1 MKVITVL
8 LFVITLTISSATHIT
23 ANRNEAPMSQGS
35 VTGLH
40 NEKYGS
46 GVQGSHFIVNER
58 FTNISNNMAKTIGI
72 PEQYGLI
79 EGDDIESFNAATRS
93 RQSQERLSSTQA
105 VRSTGVSF
113 SQMSSQINGGSSTR
127 QRTRIQLYN
136 N

>member
-1 MKVITVL
+1 
-8 LFVITLTISSATHIT
+8 
-23 ANRNEAPMSQGS
+23 MSQGS